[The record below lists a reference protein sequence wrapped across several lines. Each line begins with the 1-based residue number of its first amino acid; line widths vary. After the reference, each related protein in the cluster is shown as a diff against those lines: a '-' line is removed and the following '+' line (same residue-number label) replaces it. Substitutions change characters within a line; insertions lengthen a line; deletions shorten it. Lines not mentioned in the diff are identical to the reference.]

1 MVKSDEAIYKKLQ
14 ELAVNGQVKITYEQ
28 IQQGLPYSYMTV
40 RRSIQR
46 LVKHGLIS
54 RKKERLNPLDQTYTY
69 NILKQEEIGT
79 MTYEDLEQH
88 FTQEPEKEEVNSIEL
103 DDDDNE
109 EPIFTEE
116 EIKKLI
122 EWQEKRYEQF
132 DASPRYIYPQFYT
145 DQFVKYITPR
155 HQNQSGTQSEQMGLM
170 GSEQIA
176 ISEGREH
183 LGKNPLV
190 PPLTIPP
197 IIPRSPE
204 LNPTLAFNQIQSL
217 GGRLTELDL
226 IHHLTSFGDG
236 TGFNSGLIPQVSK
249 ISTTLG
255 GIEGGPRGEFNQLS
269 TQLFELNSENFPQS
283 TQLIEFEP
291 ESFPHSTKSF
301 PQSVNNFLTQE
312 TKKAKRPKK
321 ADFLDEIIQDF
332 QGLYQEILERE
343 YVITSRGK
351 ERSAVGK
358 LFKLF
363 AKKEKPRLE
372 LMRFLR
378 DCLEIA
384 QKDKFYNTRITLP
397 LILSQFNVLNGLVQ
411 EKRDK
416 EIYY

>member
-69 NILKQEEIGT
+69 NILKQEELGT

-88 FTQEPEKEEVNSIEL
+88 FSQEPEKEEVNSIEL

-109 EPIFTEE
+109 EPVFTEE
-116 EIKKLI
+116 EIRKLI

-132 DASPRYIYPQFYT
+132 DASSSFSYPQFYT
-145 DQFVKYITPR
+145 DGQVNFIPLK
-155 HQNQSGTQSEQMGLM
+155 NQSGSQSEQMGLM

-176 ISEGREH
+176 VSEGREH

-197 IIPRSPE
+197 IIPRFPE

-226 IHHLTSFGDG
+226 INHLTSFGDC
-236 TGFNSGLIPQVSK
+236 TGFSFSLNPQVSK

-291 ESFPHSTKSF
+291 KSFPHSTKSF

-384 QKDKFYNTRITLP
+384 QKDKFYNSRITLP
-397 LILSQFNVLNGLVQ
+397 LILSQFNTFNGLVQ